1 MTEIKK
7 NSAAFKRQRHA
18 LTAPQQKAFMNHL
31 CNNYEF
37 HGWEPVITVLLGTGI
52 IESFGTGIGEA
63 KRALE
68 NNGSPELFYKVFDT
82 TYNVTSVVILVSEEY
97 QAIKKGRNP
106 TKNLG
111 LMVKPKILNKK
122 YWVLTIRK

>member
-37 HGWEPVITVLLGTGI
+37 HGWEPVITVLLGTGMR
-52 IESFGTGIGEA
+52 IGEC
-63 KRALE
+63 
-68 NNGSPELFYKVFDT
+68 
-82 TYNVTSVVILVSEEY
+82 
-97 QAIKKGRNP
+97 
-106 TKNLG
+106 LG
-111 LMVKPKILNKK
+111 LCGVTWILKRELSKYVKFNLQAGA
-122 YWVLTIRK
+122 